1 MALQMLSLSIENA
14 LFFLYT
20 RSFIYSPRLAVVKG
34 DICAGIGT
42 VVGNVIPVFLQL
54 LFKNIMH
61 FGRTALLKQSAQ
73 AKVDFGG
80 ILHQRTD
87 FGRHGVAVQHQA
99 EAEFFDDFVNQL
111 L

>member
-1 MALQMLSLSIENA
+1 MHIFCHIKPSVHLQLHGVN
-14 LFFLYT
+14 FFA
-20 RSFIYSPRLAVVKG
+20 RLTVVKG
-34 DICAGIGT
+34 DICAGIGA